1 MTALKGYA
9 YNQGLLSLYNREIA
23 REKELKQ
30 PNLKVITALE
40 EEIENLKL

>member
-1 MTALKGYA
+1 MTA

-30 PNLKVITALE
+30 PNLKLITALQE
-40 EEIENLKL
+40 AINNL